1 MKKYLLAVAACLSLS
16 FITEEVKHGV
26 ITYTTKINMHKRIPP
41 DQEEMKKM
49 IPEFN
54 SVQNQLFFS
63 DSESLF
69 KPLPVDENP
78 FDTSGGGSWSAA
90 TPGGGTRTIRMVMQN
105 ETYLDREDDM
115 MTQLRE
121 FMGKKYIV
129 KAETKRMPWKLG
141 SGTKQLLG
149 YACKD
154 ASFTDENK
162 RQIIAWY
169 TEDIRVPIG
178 PEGFH
183 GLPGLILEVD
193 INDGEM
199 LISADKLD
207 LRALKKNELKEPK
220 GGEELTEEAYQ
231 AMVKEQMEKM
241 GVQGGPGGGMRMIIR
256 N

>member
-1 MKKYLLAVAACLSLS
+1 MKKYLLAVFACLSLS
-16 FITEEVKHGV
+16 FITEEVKQGV

-54 SVQNQLFFS
+54 SVQNQLLFNEM
-63 DSESLF
+63 ESLF
-69 KPLPVDENP
+69 KPIPADENP
-78 FDTSGGGSWSAA
+78 FDNGGGGSWTGTA
-90 TPGGGTRTIRMVMQN
+90 PGGGMRTIRMVLQN
-105 ETYLDREDDM
+105 ETYLNRDADL
-115 MTQLRE
+115 MTQLRD
-121 FMGKKYIV
+121 FMGKKYII
-129 KAETKRMPWKLG
+129 KKEPKRIPWKLG
-141 SGTKQLLG
+141 SETKQLLG

-154 ASFTDENK
+154 ASFTDENQRK
-162 RQIIAWY
+162 VRAWY
-169 TEDIRVPIG
+169 TEDLRIPIG

-193 INDGEM
+193 VNEGEM
-199 LISADKLD
+199 LITADKLD

-241 GVQGGPGGGMRMIIR
+241 GAQSGPGGMRMIIR